1 VSDYLTD
8 EEQMARLRS
17 WWEQNGTALVIG
29 VVVVVAGVV
38 GWRWYDSS
46 AQERTERGSALYAQW
61 LEAGEESKARLAELI
76 AEEADGTAY
85 PAFVLLHQ
93 AQALVAAGDSA
104 GAEAPLRDAV
114 AAAPDQELADLARLR
129 LGRVLFDLDRT
140 DDALGVLM
148 EVRGAG
154 YRVLAAELK
163 GDIHLARGE
172 RALAHEAYQSAL
184 AEAQEGSQ
192 RPLLEVK
199 VADTADA
206 VDA

>member
-1 VSDYLTD
+1 MSDYLTD

-17 WWEQNGTALVIG
+17 WWEQNGTALLIG
-29 VVVVVAGVV
+29 VVLAVAGVV

-46 AQERTERGSALYAQW
+46 AQERTQRGSELYAQW
-61 LEAGEESKARLAELI
+61 LEAGDESKKRLAELI

-85 PAFVLLHQ
+85 PAFVLMHRARTL
-93 AQALVAAGDSA
+93 ADAGDSA
-104 GAEAPLRDAV
+104 AAEAPLRDAV

-129 LGRVLFDLDRT
+129 LARVLFDLDRT
-140 DDALGVLM
+140 DEALGVLM

-206 VDA
+206 AGA

>member
-1 VSDYLTD
+1 MSDYLTD

-17 WWEQNGTALVIG
+17 WWERNGTALVIG
-29 VVVVVAGVV
+29 VVLVVAGVV
-38 GWRWYDSS
+38 GWRWYQSYVE
-46 AQERTERGSALYAQW
+46 ERTERASELYAQW
-61 LEAGEESKARLAELI
+61 LEAGDEAKQRLAELI
-76 AEEADGTAY
+76 AEEAGGTAY
-85 PAFVLLHQ
+85 SAFVLLHQ
-93 AQALVAAGDSA
+93 AEALVAGGDSA
-104 GAEAPLRDAV
+104 AAETPLRDAV
-114 AAAPDQELADLARLR
+114 TAAPDQELADLARLR
-129 LGRVLFDLDRT
+129 LARVLFDLDRS
-140 DDALGVLM
+140 DDALGVLLD
-148 EVRGAG
+148 VRGTG

-184 AEAQEGSQ
+184 AETQEGSQ